1 MTVHRLEVADVFKQ
15 YGEAFLLKYGSV
27 TSTEQRRVMRALVA
41 CRTQTLGGHVEACDR
56 CGHQRI
62 SYNSCR
68 NRHCPKCQASARAVW
83 LQERA
88 AELLPVPYFHIVFT
102 LPAAIGPVALQNR
115 RVVYSILF
123 QAAAKTLLQLAADPK
138 HLGAR
143 IGFLAVLHTWGQ
155 NLMHHPHVHCVVPGG
170 GFARNGRGWVHCR
183 ENFFLP
189 VRVLSRIFRG
199 KFIALLKQ
207 AHRKG
212 ELRFF
217 GDLQRLEQPAEFEC
231 WLDRT
236 VRCDWVVYAKRP
248 FGGPQQVLKYLA
260 RYTHRVAISNQ
271 RLLSSDN
278 RKVRFQWKDYAHG
291 NANKVMT
298 VDAVEF
304 MRRFLLHVL
313 PRGFVKIRHYGFL
326 GNRMRKQKLAL
337 ARELLGVVEQPAP
350 STDEETPVSIPVAST
365 DDSSLERCPSC
376 EQGRMNLIDRLPPEY
391 PLPFPS
397 TGAWKVPAWDTS

>member
-115 RVVYSILF
+115 RVVYGILF

-170 GFARNGRGWVHCR
+170 GFARNGRRWVHCR

-291 NANKVMT
+291 NASKVMT
-298 VDAVEF
+298 LDGLEF

-326 GNRMRKQKLAL
+326 GNRMRKQKLAQ

-350 STDEETPVSIPVAST
+350 STDEETAVSIPVAST
-365 DDSSLERCPSC
+365 DDSSPERCPSC
-376 EQGRMNLIDRLPPEY
+376 EQGRMHLIDRLPTQY
-391 PLPFPS
+391 PLSYPS